1 MPISAIGTST
11 EAVRRRHAR
20 ERGFSLLE
28 LLVVLAIFA
37 IFIGA
42 VVLEVG
48 IGSGT
53 DHETER
59 EVARLKNVV
68 DLAREEALLQT
79 RDYGVF
85 FTRSAYRFYVYDH
98 GLQKWG
104 APLDDRLLTEHS
116 IVGRLPLQLALVVE
130 DRELVLPETFAT
142 EDDEEPEPQV
152 LVLSSGEITPFEAR
166 LFEDPDVGEHVL
178 TAELTGATE
187 ITRHGYE
194 TR

>member
-1 MPISAIGTST
+1 
-11 EAVRRRHAR
+11 VRVQPAR
-20 ERGFSLLE
+20 DRGFSLLE
-28 LLVVLAIFA
+28 LLVVVGIIAIFV
-37 IFIGA
+37 GA
-42 VVLEVG
+42 VVLQVG
-48 IGSGT
+48 IASGP

-79 RDYGVF
+79 RDFGVF

-98 GLQKWG
+98 GLQTWNV
-104 APLDDRLLTEHS
+104 PLDDRLLAEHA
-116 IVGRLPLQLALVVE
+116 INQRLRLDLVVE

-142 EDDEEPEPQV
+142 EDDEEPEPQI

-166 LFEDPDVGEHVL
+166 LSVDPAIGEHIL

-187 ITRHGYE
+187 ISKRGYD
-194 TR
+194 TP

>member
-1 MPISAIGTST
+1 
-11 EAVRRRHAR
+11 VHRRHAT

-28 LLVVLAIFA
+28 LLVVIAIIAIFV
-37 IFIGA
+37 GA

-48 IGSGT
+48 IASGT

-59 EVARLKNVV
+59 EVTRLKNVV

-79 RDYGVF
+79 RDFGVF

-98 GLQKWG
+98 GLQAWG
-104 APLDDRLLTEHS
+104 APLDDRLLTEHA
-116 IVGRLPLQLALVVE
+116 INARVHLALVVE

-142 EDDEEPEPQV
+142 EDDEAPEPQV

-166 LFEDPDVGEHVL
+166 LFVDPAVGEHVL

-187 ITRHGYE
+187 ISRHGYE

>member
-1 MPISAIGTST
+1 
-11 EAVRRRHAR
+11 VRRQIAK

-28 LLVVLAIFA
+28 LLVVVGIIAIFV
-37 IFIGA
+37 GA
-42 VVLEVG
+42 VVLQVG
-48 IGSGT
+48 VASGT
-53 DHETER
+53 DHETQR
-59 EVARLKNVV
+59 EIARLKNLV

-85 FTRSAYRFYVYDH
+85 FTRSAYRFYVYDY
-98 GLQKWG
+98 GLQKWNP
-104 APLDDRLLTEHS
+104 PLDDRLLTEHA
-116 IVGRLPLQLALVVE
+116 IGERQQLRLALVVE

-166 LFEDPDVGEHVL
+166 IFLDPAVGEHVL

-187 ITRHGYE
+187 ISRRGYG
-194 TR
+194 TP

>member
-1 MPISAIGTST
+1 
-11 EAVRRRHAR
+11 VRLRNAR

-28 LLVVLAIFA
+28 LLVVIAIIAIFV
-37 IFIGA
+37 GA

-48 IGSGT
+48 TASGM

-59 EVARLKNVV
+59 EAARLKNVV

-79 RDYGVF
+79 RDLGVF

-98 GLQKWG
+98 GLQAWG
-104 APLDDRLLTEHS
+104 PPLDDRLLTEHA
-116 IVGRLPLQLALVVE
+116 IDERLTLALVVE

-142 EDDEEPEPQV
+142 EDDEAPEPQV

-166 LFEDPDVGEHVL
+166 IAFDPDVGEHVL

-187 ITRHGYE
+187 ITRRGYE

>member
-1 MPISAIGTST
+1 
-11 EAVRRRHAR
+11 VRRRDAR

-28 LLVVLAIFA
+28 LLVVVAIIAIFV
-37 IFIGA
+37 GA
-42 VVLEVG
+42 VVLQVG
-48 IGSGT
+48 IASGT

-59 EVARLKNVV
+59 EVARLKSLV

-98 GLQKWG
+98 GLQAW
-104 APLDDRLLTEHS
+104 ATPLDDRLLTEHA
-116 IVGRLPLQLALVVE
+116 ITGRLPLRLALVVE

-166 LFEDPDVGEHVL
+166 ISFDPADGEHIL
-178 TAELTGATE
+178 TAELIGATE
-187 ITRHGYE
+187 ISKRGYG
-194 TR
+194 TP

>member
-1 MPISAIGTST
+1 VSQPRAS
-11 EAVRRRHAR
+11 

-28 LLVVLAIFA
+28 ILVVIAIIAIFV
-37 IFIGA
+37 GV
-42 VVLEVG
+42 VVLQVG
-48 IGSGT
+48 IASGA
-53 DHETER
+53 DHDTER
-59 EVARLKNVV
+59 EATRLKNVV

-79 RDYGVF
+79 RDFGVF

-98 GLQKWG
+98 GLQKWNP
-104 APLDDRLLTEHS
+104 PLEDRLLTEHA
-116 IVGRLPLQLALVVE
+116 IDERLHLALVVE

-166 LFEDPDVGEHVL
+166 VFIDADVGAHIL

-187 ITRHGYE
+187 VSKRGYDTR
-194 TR
+194 